1 MREEVLD
8 LFSIFLT
15 KSAISPSEAITDITS
30 TNDSS
35 PDEGIVGGTSKRFNR
50 TKETSKGLFFN
61 ADALLI
67 QEIY

>member
-30 TNDSS
+30 TNNSS
-35 PDEGIVGGTSKRFNR
+35 PDEGMSPDLRDNKQSQALKIA
-50 TKETSKGLFFN
+50 FF
-61 ADALLI
+61 
-67 QEIY
+67 

>member
-35 PDEGIVGGTSKRFNR
+35 PDEGIVGGT
-50 TKETSKGLFFN
+50 KETLNRIQKTPRGVFF
-61 ADALLI
+61 
-67 QEIY
+67 YC